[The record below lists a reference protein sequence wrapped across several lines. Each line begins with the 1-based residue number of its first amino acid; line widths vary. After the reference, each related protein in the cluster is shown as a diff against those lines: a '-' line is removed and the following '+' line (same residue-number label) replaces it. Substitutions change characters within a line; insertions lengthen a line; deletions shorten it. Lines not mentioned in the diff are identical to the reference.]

1 MIFLKFSCFSEDV
14 KTKKKIRQIWTKFCT
29 FFFFFHHKWIIT
41 RALSPKG
48 WYSSCLKTFR
58 MICEDLTKLGKFN
71 KLPEKLGIDGKSSVG
86 QLKVKSG
93 QLSQIIMKNLLWKIQ
108 KKHLFYIILWI
119 CLQYFV
125 YCCRW

>member
-1 MIFLKFSCFSEDV
+1 MIFLKFPSFSKDV
-14 KTKKKIRQIWTKFCT
+14 KTKKKKTDKSGRNSAH
-29 FFFFFHHKWIIT
+29 FFFHHKWIIT

-48 WYSSCLKTFR
+48 WYCSCLKSFR

-93 QLSQIIMKNLLWKIQ
+93 QLSQINLKNLLWKIP